1 MQECSIVNGCLKRY
15 AGDDDVVTIPRGVT
29 EIAYRAFYGNKTLK
43 KVILPEG
50 LTKIDFQA
58 FLDCRELAEIVFSD
72 SLASV
77 SRESF
82 KNTAWLDNYSKS
94 AVYAGPILLFV
105 KDNPAEITVREG
117 TKIIAS
123 DAFRNCTSLKKVI
136 LSQTLETIEHRAFQN
151 CTALKSLWIP
161 AAVKSLGDRVFLDCK
176 NIEITLESVKL
187 AIGRKCFPDDA
198 VIHLRHI
205 MPQELDV
212 NLQMRAVAAF
222 AADMAQE
229 VAFSEAFLIKMKRYL
244 SSKRRLLY
252 KIAAQ
257 DKNLL
262 RLMLEWEVIPADE
275 ADIILE
281 EILNSG
287 DGELVA
293 ALLRYKEE
301 HNQAESALD
310 EWDDDL
316 SLDWEIAEEK
326 SEEELKREWGFKE
339 NSDGTLSI
347 LRYYGSEEKVEVP
360 SKIGERVVNDIAA
373 EAFSPKRYGLG
384 LKSIAKLKNIR
395 QITIADGITQIGRYA
410 FAYCENLTEVI
421 LPESVLAID
430 DYAFYGCKKLKRIQ
444 MAQLIE
450 QIGRN
455 AFAGCSEL
463 VLFKEKQ

>member
-1 MQECSIVNGCLKRY
+1 MQEFSIVNGCLKRY
-15 AGDDDVVTIPRGVT
+15 AGDDDMVTIPRGVT

-82 KNTAWLDNYSKS
+82 KNTAWLDNYSES
-94 AVYAGPILLFV
+94 VVYAGPILLFV

-222 AADMAQE
+222 C
-229 VAFSEAFLIKMKRYL
+229 
-244 SSKRRLLY
+244 RRIWRRRWLL
-252 KIAAQ
+252 A
-257 DKNLL
+257 
-262 RLMLEWEVIPADE
+262 R
-275 ADIILE
+275 
-281 EILNSG
+281 
-287 DGELVA
+287 
-293 ALLRYKEE
+293 
-301 HNQAESALD
+301 H
-310 EWDDDL
+310 
-316 SLDWEIAEEK
+316 
-326 SEEELKREWGFKE
+326 F
-339 NSDGTLSI
+339 
-347 LRYYGSEEKVEVP
+347 
-360 SKIGERVVNDIAA
+360 
-373 EAFSPKRYGLG
+373 
-384 LKSIAKLKNIR
+384 
-395 QITIADGITQIGRYA
+395 
-410 FAYCENLTEVI
+410 
-421 LPESVLAID
+421 
-430 DYAFYGCKKLKRIQ
+430 
-444 MAQLIE
+444 
-450 QIGRN
+450 
-455 AFAGCSEL
+455 
-463 VLFKEKQ
+463 